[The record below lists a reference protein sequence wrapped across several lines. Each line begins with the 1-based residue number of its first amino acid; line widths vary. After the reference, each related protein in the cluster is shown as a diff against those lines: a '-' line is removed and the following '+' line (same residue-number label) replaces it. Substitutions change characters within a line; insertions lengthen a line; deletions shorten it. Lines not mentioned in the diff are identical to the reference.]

1 MTVVTD
7 RSFRLY
13 APLHVTLATAIGG
26 PLATGILLAANYRR
40 IGRHSAARL
49 AALGGVVATLLVL
62 GTAWVLPSGFLDLL
76 LAAAYL
82 GIGHEVARQLQGGVV
97 ADHRS
102 AGGSLHS
109 PWRAVGVGLACVA
122 VVLGLVAMLILLLPE

>member
-1 MTVVTD
+1 
-7 RSFRLY
+7 
-13 APLHVTLATAIGG
+13 VTLATAIGG
-26 PLATGILLAANYRR
+26 PLATGTLLAVNYRR
-40 IGRHSAARL
+40 IGRRSAARL

-122 VVLGLVAMLILLLPE
+122 AVLGLVAMLILLLPERWLPDV